1 MEHAQHLELG
11 ALVGA
16 ASRLGLQGGGAVTR
30 HGLQPGPAAAGHPL
44 RGSRY
49 HRSRGVVDIDF
60 GVGTRVS
67 GLRQGKQ
74 QMGVAVDQTGH
85 HHLAGGVDDVP
96 APRDAAR
103 FSSRRVGPTSWIK
116 PSRSNRAPSGMMASS
131 RMARPRRGP
140 CGPRRVSNCRA
151 ERIRIAGTMVSL

>member
-1 MEHAQHLELG
+1 MTRTVLGRRPQPEEKRGYDVQGAPIQRVEHAQHLELG

-30 HGLQPGPAAAGHPL
+30 HGLQPGPGAAGHPL

-85 HHLAGGVDDVP
+85 HHLAGGVDDV
-96 APRDAAR
+96 RAAR
-103 FSSRRVGPTSWIK
+103 RGQTFQP
-116 PSRSNRAPSGMMASS
+116 
-131 RMARPRRGP
+131 PRRP
-140 CGPRRVSNCRA
+140 DFLDQTVA
-151 ERIRIAGTMVSL
+151 QQ